1 MNLIRFSKTCM
12 VLSRLFAPSL
22 HMYVLR
28 ATSTAKGTRLG
39 VDLIDDDSSFHAQ
52 LMHRALLISEVLSEI
67 FAHVNEDLGPR
78 LAGKKPSL
86 EALART
92 CKAFHEPAMDLLW
105 ADLDGIT
112 PLLGCVPRLHR
123 LIYPS
128 GSKVSPD

>member
-1 MNLIRFSKTCM
+1 
-12 VLSRLFAPSL
+12 
-22 HMYVLR
+22 
-28 ATSTAKGTRLG
+28 
-39 VDLIDDDSSFHAQ
+39 
-52 LMHRALLISEVLSEI
+52 MHRALLISEILSEV

-78 LAGKKPSL
+78 LAGKKPTL

-112 PLLGCVPRLHR
+112 PLLGCVPRLNR

-128 GSKVSPD
+128 GSKVSLD